1 MFTRLDS
8 HLFAPRTGL
17 AHASTVARGW
27 IQADNAALARRIAP
41 C

>member
-1 MFTRLDS
+1 MFTRFDS
-8 HLFAPRTGL
+8 HLPAPRTGL
-17 AHASTVARGW
+17 AHASMVTRGW